1 MQQKQT
7 DRILIVEDD
16 PGVAELQQMRLQRA
30 GFDTLWASSA
40 EQVREYLLQYSVELI
55 VLDYLLP
62 GNVNGLELHSQLKS
76 AGHDVPVILVTG
88 YGNEA
93 LAIQALRTGV
103 RDFVSK
109 SLEYL
114 DYLPEA
120 VGRVLYQVRTER
132 ELMESEKRFRQ
143 LLLSAPDAML
153 VSDKGGR
160 LVFVNQ
166 MAEEMFGYASNE
178 LVKQPV
184 ELLIPERFQT
194 THREHRERFA
204 ADPQIWP
211 AGTRLRQLAVRR
223 DGTEFPIEI
232 GLSLIEF
239 ANDELVLAN
248 VTDVTQVR
256 HLENLLRD
264 SNQVLE
270 QIATG
275 QPLDTVLTTLTTSA
289 ERSHPGLQ
297 CSVMILDRIGKRLH
311 VAVAPSL
318 PTAYLQAIEG
328 LEIGEH
334 TGSCGAAAFNKCRV
348 IVNDIRNHQNWTGFK
363 ELAAEHGLGSC
374 WAEPIMNSSG
384 EVLGTFAM
392 YYSTSREPSQAE
404 LDFISQAAQL
414 AAIALEQKGQADA
427 LRLKEEQ
434 LRQSQKMEA
443 VGALA
448 GGIAHEF
455 NNLLQVIRGY
465 TELVGEALDA
475 DHAAR
480 QDLEY
485 VMDASQRATN
495 LTRQLLYFG
504 RRQPLERATINPN
517 SMIRDLLQL
526 LRPLIG
532 EDIDVQSAYGKLRGA
547 VHIDTDQFQQALMNL
562 CINARDAM
570 PQGGMLR
577 ISTEQLMLTP
587 SICESLRHPTPGDN
601 VLITV
606 TDTGSGMTQDVLS
619 RIFEP
624 FFTTKDVGKG
634 TGLGMAMVY
643 GMIQQHGGSIQVES
657 ELGNGTTVRLYLP
670 LVEPQLAAIHGS
682 ESYERMHGNQ
692 TILIAE
698 DEPLVASYAERILQH
713 AGYRT
718 LLARDGIEA
727 IEFFKRHSN
736 TIALA
741 MLDVVMPRVNGHQAG
756 EQIRAIK
763 PDLPIIFCTG
773 YDPDS
778 SQTGFVAQRGE
789 SLITKPYSSET
800 LLTTIADALET
811 LVQN

>member
-1 MQQKQT
+1 MQQKRIE
-7 DRILIVEDD
+7 RILIVEDD
-16 PGVAELQQMRLQRA
+16 PGVAELQQLRLQRA

-40 EQVREYLLQYSVELI
+40 DQVREYLLQYPVELI
-55 VLDYLLP
+55 ILDYLLP
-62 GNVNGLELHSQLKS
+62 GNVNGLELHAQLKS
-76 AGHDVPVILVTG
+76 AGHNVPVILVTG

-132 ELMESEKRFRQ
+132 ELMESENRFRQ

-153 VSDKGGR
+153 VSDKRGR

-166 MAEEMFGYASNE
+166 MAEEMFGYSSDE
-178 LVKQPV
+178 LADQPV
-184 ELLIPERFQT
+184 ELLIPARFQT
-194 THREHRERFA
+194 THREHRQKFA
-204 ADPQIWP
+204 ANPQIWP
-211 AGTRLRQLAVRR
+211 AGTRLRQFAVRR

-256 HLENLLRD
+256 RLENLLRD
-264 SNQVLE
+264 RNQVLE

-289 ERSHPGLQ
+289 ERSHPGLK
-297 CSVMILDRIGKRLH
+297 CSVMIVDRIRKRLH

-318 PTAYLQAIEG
+318 PTTYLAAIEG

-334 TGSCGAAAFNKCRV
+334 AGSCGAAAFSKCRV
-348 IVNDIRNHQNWTGFK
+348 IVNDISTHRNWSGYS

-374 WAEPIMNSSG
+374 WAEPIINSSG
-384 EVLGTFAM
+384 DVLGTFAM
-392 YYSTSREPSQAE
+392 YYKTAREPSQAE
-404 LDFISQAAQL
+404 LDFISRAAQL
-414 AAIALEQKGQADA
+414 AAIALEQKCQADA
-427 LRLKEEQ
+427 LHLKEEQ

-465 TELVGEALDA
+465 TELVGEAINS

-526 LRPLIG
+526 LRPLLG
-532 EDIDVQSAYGKLRGA
+532 EDIEVRSAYGKLCGA
-547 VHIDTDQFQQALMNL
+547 VHIDIDQFQQALMNL

-570 PQGGMLR
+570 PQGGVLQ
-577 ISTEQLMLTP
+577 ISSEQVILTP
-587 SICESLRHPTPGDN
+587 ATCESLRHPTPGDN

-606 TDTGSGMTQDVLS
+606 SDTGSGMSQDILS

-624 FFTTKDVGKG
+624 FFTTKEVGKG

-657 ELGNGTTVRLYLP
+657 ELGQGTTVRLYLP
-670 LVEPQLAAIHGS
+670 LVEPQLAAIPAS
-682 ESYERMHGNQ
+682 DSDERAHGNQ

-718 LLARDGIEA
+718 LLARDGGEA
-727 IEFFKRHSN
+727 IEFFKRHSD

-741 MLDVVMPRVNGHQAG
+741 LLDVVMPRVNGHHAC

-763 PDLPIIFCTG
+763 PELPIIFCTG

-778 SQTGFVAQRGE
+778 SQTGFVARRGE
-789 SLITKPYSSET
+789 SLITKPYTSQT
-800 LLTTIADALET
+800 LLSSIADALEH
-811 LVQN
+811 LVPR